1 MGFRVRVTKIGKT
14 NFGVG
19 KTGRRNFFCAAMRV
33 NERREVADHQ
43 RNAAPDTRPIVPA
56 GIELSI
62 DVQSPAAT
70 VLIDWAVAE
79 EAHLP

>member
-1 MGFRVRVTKIGKT
+1 
-14 NFGVG
+14 
-19 KTGRRNFFCAAMRV
+19 MRV